1 MFSVM
6 SAIWCV
12 IYHKLDQV
20 MLYPSLQFC
29 FNVGVSSTY
38 SLISISNCLQ
48 VQTAQTEAKIV
59 SQYSELVKEAKVQF
73 QKELSSITPEV
84 QANWK
89 GLSKQPYPSSC
100 L

>member
-1 MFSVM
+1 
-6 SAIWCV
+6 
-12 IYHKLDQV
+12 
-20 MLYPSLQFC
+20 MLYPSLHFC

-38 SLISISNCLQ
+38 SQISISNCFQ

-89 GLSKQPYPSSC
+89 GLSKQPYPSSYRS
-100 L
+100 